1 MQAITNMDRRRFISG
16 ALATAAALG
25 VAGAAGTALASEKAD
40 TASAESSAAAAPA
53 AATVAPAGA
62 GTVELHRGYAAV
74 HGEKCFTQVVVAVS
88 DGTII
93 GASVDD
99 YQFMDNSAG
108 TILAVPNSDSGF
120 GENFADATTQ
130 LASKT
135 DNHEAYSAHM
145 AEAAGATLDWLASME
160 AIEAFAAGQT
170 PDELLAVAE
179 QGINGEIGIDTV
191 SGCTLEDTFGYLNAI
206 ATVAADDTLVSAG
219 SFDAAG
225 GDMTLSRAN
234 IGAHGTKGFTDVV
247 TLAQGGTI
255 VAASIDDFQFMDATT
270 DGLTPVPNSDASF
283 GENYADGVALCS
295 KSQNSEA
302 YSAAMASKAG
312 ATQSWLTSIE
322 AIEAGVVGVPVV
334 STPGL
339 DVDTISGST
348 LTSTTSYAA
357 ACGITAALGM

>member
-25 VAGAAGTALASEKAD
+25 VAGAAGSALASEKAD
-40 TASAESSAAAAPA
+40 TASAESSAATAPA
-53 AATVAPAGA
+53 TTAPAGT

-108 TILAVPNSDSGF
+108 TVTAVPNSDAGF
-120 GENFADATTQ
+120 GENYADAATQ
-130 LASKT
+130 LASKS

-145 AEAAGATLDWLASME
+145 AEAAGATLDWLTSME

-170 PDELLAVAE
+170 PDELLSIAE

-206 ATVAADDTLVSAG
+206 ATVAADDTLVSSG

-270 DGLTPVPNSDASF
+270 DGLTPVPNSDAGF
-283 GENYADGVALCS
+283 GENYAEGVALCS

-312 ATQSWLTSIE
+312 ATQSWLASIE

-334 STPGL
+334 NTPGL